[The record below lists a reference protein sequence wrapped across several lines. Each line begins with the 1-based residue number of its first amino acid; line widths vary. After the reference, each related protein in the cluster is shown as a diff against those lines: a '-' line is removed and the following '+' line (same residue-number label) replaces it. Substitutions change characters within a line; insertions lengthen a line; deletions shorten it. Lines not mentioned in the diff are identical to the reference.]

1 MAAQILM
8 KELQKAQ
15 YALPET
21 VSPELKDFLAQMI
34 QPDASK
40 RLTAEE
46 ALKHPWVL
54 ADDQTEED
62 VNVCEAYGV

>member
-15 YALPET
+15 YTLPET

-62 VNVCEAYGV
+62 VNVCEAYGD